1 MKERWAVEE
10 LFTVQETADYLK
22 TSRAQIYNF
31 MNDGS
36 LPFILIGKHRRIKES
51 DLIAFVEA
59 AQRGSGKDDD
69 CATIEDAPI
78 SQRVAA

>member
-1 MKERWAVEE
+1 MKERWGVEE

-51 DLIAFVEA
+51 DLKAFVEA
-59 AQRGSGKDDD
+59 AQRGSGEELE
-69 CATIEDAPI
+69 TEDSREKLPLA
-78 SQRVAA
+78 V